1 MARRI
6 KADLAG
12 WAVVSRS
19 DDHLVLR
26 PSAHVLWTM
35 GSTGLVLLGISAG
48 AWLSGFPAGWL
59 RYIVHGSCWI
69 GAYVLIA
76 TPLTGRLAICRD
88 RPAGVARVWA
98 RGPFGRARRIIPL
111 GESRARLTVQQV
123 WRRPAGSRGGGPLLY
138 HGLKWTLTIDGPA
151 PMRLFLT
158 AAVPGES
165 PDDARLLA
173 EPITQLLEARWD

>member
-12 WAVVSRS
+12 WAVVGRS

-35 GSTGLVLLGISAG
+35 GSTGLILLGISG
-48 AWLSGFPAGWL
+48 GLWLFGYRSGWFSIFA
-59 RYIVHGSCWI
+59 HGLCWI
-69 GAYVLIA
+69 GAYILIA
-76 TPLTGRLAICRD
+76 SPLTGRLAIYRD
-88 RPAGVARVWA
+88 RQAGVARVWA
-98 RGPFGRARRIIPL
+98 RGPFGWARRIIPL
-111 GESRARLTVQQV
+111 GESRARLIVHQV
-123 WRRPAGSRGGGPLLY
+123 WRRPPGSRGAGPRLY
-138 HGLKWTLTIDGPA
+138 HGLKWTLTIEGPA
-151 PMRLFLT
+151 PMVLYLT

-165 PDDARLLA
+165 PEDVRILA